1 MVRFVKGQDEFN
13 ALRFVLRAREAKDK
27 TKPAFMGLYS
37 DGENVVCSDSRR
49 LNYAPLKMEAG
60 LFEVIKNSSSEI
72 ILGEQ
77 IDGQFPNYK
86 RVIPCLD
93 GIEPI
98 KLNHWSGVYGAGAS
112 SAHYQLAL
120 AGVCVNYG
128 YLEDAIKDAIKD
140 TEERLTYVTGA
151 ESPVVIKT
159 DLGTAIIMPINIK
172 QKATE

>member
-1 MVRFVKGQDEFN
+1 MIRFVKGQDEFN

-49 LNYAPLKMEAG
+49 LNYAPVKMEAG

-86 RVIPCLD
+86 QVIPCLD

-98 KLNHWSGVYGAGAS
+98 KLNPWSGVVGAS

-120 AGVCVNYG
+120 AGVCINYG
-128 YLEDAIKDAIKD
+128 YLEDAIKDTD
-140 TEERLTYVTGA
+140 ERPTYVLGA
-151 ESPVVIKT
+151 KSPVVIKT
-159 DLGTAIIMPINIK
+159 SLGTALIMPI
-172 QKATE
+172 